1 MLYLVFLPR
10 FLISISAANKM
21 LTFWHLHQIS
31 QVIRQNCIKMSLSG
45 HFKTPRCT
53 AWSCH
58 VILCGQQ
65 WSLHILFTLKK
76 KKKEKNLEPSKSCGA
91 KWKCPSIDIHSSP
104 HISTNYCPYKNSTS
118 LEVKF
123 EFWRKHLHVKQ
134 ESSDTSK
141 RTDRCYQIFYPKSFA
156 VSNQWHFLQADQVL
170 TWGAIWSQVWNVL
183 K

>member
-58 VILCGQQ
+58 VILCGHYIYPLL
-65 WSLHILFTLKK
+65 SKK
-76 KKKEKNLEPSKSCGA
+76 KKNLEPSKSCGA

-104 HISTNYCPYKNSTS
+104 RFSTKHCPYKNSTS

-123 EFWRKHLHVKQ
+123 EFWRKHLWNRRAQTHPNGQ
-134 ESSDTSK
+134 TH
-141 RTDRCYQIFYPKSFA
+141 TTKSFI
-156 VSNQWHFLQADQVL
+156 QLKADRPHPRYYPHTPTGYRHTDKHL
-170 TWGAIWSQVWNVL
+170 
-183 K
+183 